1 MLFFF
6 IRFCKPVPA
15 DLALIAY
22 HLKLKT
28 ENSTL
33 GSSSANSK
41 KIDWGVGVT
50 RSVVSGP
57 RRCVAAHALILPPL
71 PLTLPFLILPIL
83 TLSYLILPYLRL
95 RSGCHL

>member
-28 ENSTL
+28 ENSNRSTQIFV
-33 GSSSANSK
+33 SK
-41 KIDWGVGVT
+41 IPKILIGGWGVT
-50 RSVVSGP
+50 RSVLSGP
-57 RRCVAAHALILPPL
+57 RCTVADLVCAAAHA
-71 PLTLPFLILPIL
+71 LTLPFLFSPPLPLPNL
-83 TLSYLILPYLRL
+83 T
-95 RSGCHL
+95 